1 MSLKRRII
9 AGMGANAYGQGISI
23 VTQLATLPLFLSH
36 WDLSRYGVWLML
48 TSIPS
53 YFSVA
58 DGGIV
63 SAARNEM
70 TIALGRGDE
79 NLANRVFQSALIFLL
94 AMTVLVL
101 FCLVLVLFGTSL
113 LDGVLELETK
123 QVLLMLVSGIFLSF
137 INGLSEATFSSVGK
151 YGMGTA
157 IGHSIRL
164 AEWAGGVV
172 GLLAVGSFAGVACG
186 MLLLRTLGVAVSIL
200 LGQKYSGLFIWG
212 FRHARVAQ
220 FRATIKPALYFL
232 IFPLSGA
239 LSIQGFT
246 LLVGSTL
253 GAASVTVFTTYRTLA
268 RLIVQATSI
277 FSHSVGPE
285 LSRLFGAVQFEQY
298 ANLFRRS
305 QLISVA
311 MVILT
316 SIVVA
321 LLGAWIL
328 QSWTHGH
335 IQYSRALMW
344 PMLLY
349 ATVVGIAHVPRI
361 LLMSINLHRHIA
373 VASILVYS
381 TSLTAAYLMGGV
393 LHLTGII
400 LVMAAGEF
408 GLVLITIYYAES
420 EMRRAQAGVVC

>member
-23 VTQLATLPLFLSH
+23 ITQLATLPLFLSH
-36 WDLSRYGVWLML
+36 WDLTRYGIWLML

-63 SAARNEM
+63 NAARNEM
-70 TIALGRGDE
+70 TIALGSGDE
-79 NLANRVFQSALIFLL
+79 SHANRVFQSTLIFLL
-94 AMTVLVL
+94 AMTGLVLLVLALLLFGTPLFDSVLESEYKLVL
-101 FCLVLVLFGTSL
+101 FILVC
-113 LDGVLELETK
+113 
-123 QVLLMLVSGIFLSF
+123 GIFLSF
-137 INGLSEATFSSVGK
+137 VNGLSEATFSSVGK
-151 YGMGTA
+151 YGMGTT

-164 AEWAGGVV
+164 AEWGGGVV
-172 GLLAVGSFAGVACG
+172 GLLAVGSFTGVAGG
-186 MLLLRTLGVAVSIL
+186 MLVLRALGVMISIF
-200 LGQKYSGLFIWG
+200 LGQKYSGVFVWG
-212 FRHARVAQ
+212 FRHARMEQ

-246 LLVGSTL
+246 LLVGSVL
-253 GAASVTVFTTYRTLA
+253 GAASVAVFNTYRTLA

-285 LSRLFGAVQFEQY
+285 LSRLFGAQQFEQY
-298 ANLFRRS
+298 HHLFRRS
-305 QLISVA
+305 QFISVA
-311 MVILT
+311 LVILT
-316 SIVVA
+316 SVVVA
-321 LLGAWIL
+321 LLGPWIL
-328 QSWTHGH
+328 QIWTHGR
-335 IQYSRALMW
+335 IQYSGTLMW

-349 ATVVGIAHVPRI
+349 ATVVGVAHMPRI
-361 LLMSINLHRHIA
+361 LLMSINRHSSIALASIA
-373 VASILVYS
+373 VYS
-381 TSLTAAYLMGGV
+381 MSLAVAYLMGGM
-393 LHLTGII
+393 LDLTGII

-420 EMRRAQAGVVC
+420 EMRRPLVGVAC